1 LRPIYYYAVIIIDS
15 FMYKCL
21 KRQQAVGKLKTK
33 ANIHSYAIYLVVL
46 FLAGLL
52 AGCAS
57 DSKGEGDSIPV
68 DIVFSGVGVSTPID
82 TNGDGINFIHVTGR
96 LSDTVLGGLSLKET
110 VEVMPTD
117 PAVPFTTPS
126 GGDGIEYELV
136 QGHLVH
142 QIEDSGEQIIMEF
155 DSNTQCIADDPGT
168 DPSFSFSGTLI
179 VKGGTGRFVN
189 ADGTIDF
196 DGEGKFLQS
205 HMTGVVATATATH
218 SGTIYLNP

>member
-1 LRPIYYYAVIIIDS
+1 
-15 FMYKCL
+15 MYKCL
-21 KRQQAVGKLKTK
+21 KRQQAVGKLKSK

-68 DIVFSGVGVSTPID
+68 NIVFSGVGVSTLID
-82 TNGDGINFIHVTGR
+82 TNGDGF
-96 LSDTVLGGLSLKET
+96 
-110 VEVMPTD
+110 EVKPTD
-117 PAVPFTTPS
+117 PAVPCITPS
-126 GGDGIEYELV
+126 GGDGIEFELV
-136 QGHLVH
+136 KGHLVH

-155 DSNTQCIADDPGT
+155 DSNTQCIAEDPAT

-189 ADGTIDF
+189 ADGTIEF
-196 DGEGKFLQS
+196 EGEGKFLQS
-205 HMTGVVATATATH
+205 HITGDVATATATH
-218 SGTIYLNP
+218 SGTIYVNP